1 MGRYCAWAV
10 EKGDLATNADAETL
24 LRVNEA
30 LEALAAEDRVK
41 AELVKLRYFAGMTI
55 PEASKA
61 LGLSEATAKRHWSYA
76 RAWLYE
82 ALQRSN

>member
-1 MGRYCAWAV
+1 MVW
-10 EKGDLATNADAETL
+10 KS
-24 LRVNEA
+24 
-30 LEALAAEDRVK
+30 K
-41 AELVKLRYFAGMTI
+41 ANR
-55 PEASKA
+55 KA